1 MGVVNTHTRTCV
13 ECLTAS
19 ETVRTL
25 LANVCTYALKPDI
38 SLFGVWVTRAGKDRS
53 VFVTKEDADKP
64 AVVAEL
70 VDDTDGPILP
80 DGSINWDCPC
90 LGERFQ
96 AGLCANVPSP
106 NQ

>member
-1 MGVVNTHTRTCV
+1 MFAHVQEVP
-13 ECLTAS
+13 EI
-19 ETVRTL
+19 TL
-25 LANVCTYALKPDI
+25 FRV
-38 SLFGVWVTRAGKDRS
+38 SVTRAGKDRS

-90 LGERFQ
+90 LGE
-96 AGLCANVPSP
+96 
-106 NQ
+106 